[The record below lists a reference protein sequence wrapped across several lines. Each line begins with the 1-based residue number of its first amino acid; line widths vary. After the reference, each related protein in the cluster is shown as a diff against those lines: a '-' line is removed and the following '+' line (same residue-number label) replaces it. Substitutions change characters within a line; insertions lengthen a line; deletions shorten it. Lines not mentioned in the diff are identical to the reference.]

1 MVVKSASAEL
11 EEIVQQKKEVWVGV
25 VGVEVEAVVEEEGE
39 VEEEAV
45 ELRKEEENTD

>member
-11 EEIVQQKKEVWVGV
+11 EEFVQQKKEVWVGV

-39 VEEEAV
+39 VEEEAA

>member
-11 EEIVQQKKEVWVGV
+11 EEEVGV